1 MPDRPPG
8 AAVDAVKV
16 TRALLSVSDKAGLVE
31 LATALSSHGVELLS
45 TGGTAKAMR
54 AAGLTVTD
62 VSEYTGFPEMM
73 DGRVKTLHP
82 SVHGGIMH
90 VRGNEEH
97 EEAMKSQGMKV
108 RLFRRVDAT
117 TLFFCILRFHSVL
130 IGLRLIRCEMGHNA
144 ER

>member
-1 MPDRPPG
+1 MLWNVTLNTPP
-8 AAVDAVKV
+8 
-16 TRALLSVSDKAGLVE
+16 TQ
-31 LATALSSHGVELLS
+31 
-45 TGGTAKAMR
+45 
-54 AAGLTVTD
+54 

-108 RLFRRVDAT
+108 TGRRGGETRKREGVET
-117 TLFFCILRFHSVL
+117 
-130 IGLRLIRCEMGHNA
+130 GE
-144 ER
+144 

>member
-1 MPDRPPG
+1 MFASARTG
-8 AAVDAVKV
+8 AAVDKVKI
-16 TRALLSVSDKAGLVE
+16 TRALLSVSDKSGLVE
-31 LATALSSHGVELLS
+31 FAKALAARGVDLLS

-97 EEAMKSQGMKV
+97 EAAMKSQGMKV
-108 RLFRRVDAT
+108 RTRLFSPRASFVVGRSRS
-117 TLFFCILRFHSVL
+117 L
-130 IGLRLIRCEMGHNA
+130 GRC
-144 ER
+144 

>member
-1 MPDRPPG
+1 M
-8 AAVDAVKV
+8 KI
-16 TRALLSVSDKAGLVE
+16 TRALLSVSDKSGLVE
-31 LATALSSHGVELLS
+31 LATSLAKHGVELLS

-97 EEAMKSQGMKV
+97 EAAMKSQGIKV
-108 RLFRRVDAT
+108 CD
-117 TLFFCILRFHSVL
+117 
-130 IGLRLIRCEMGHNA
+130 
-144 ER
+144 